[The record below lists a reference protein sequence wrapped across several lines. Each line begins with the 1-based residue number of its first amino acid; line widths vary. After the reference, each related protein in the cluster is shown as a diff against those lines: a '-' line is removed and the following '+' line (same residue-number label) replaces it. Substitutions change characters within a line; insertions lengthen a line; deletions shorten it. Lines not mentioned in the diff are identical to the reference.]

1 MPNGDIL
8 HLVFIVSVYLTRIIQ
23 LGENKKA
30 KKKKRANKP
39 PVSGL

>member
-30 KKKKRANKP
+30 KKRKKKKEQINHQ
-39 PVSGL
+39 